1 MLYKSGIIFLCLKI
15 SAHTMEEIQLENK
28 VVYWPGDVI
37 SLTEVD
43 IAAATALQQI
53 FSS

>member
-1 MLYKSGIIFLCLKI
+1 M
-15 SAHTMEEIQLENK
+15 ENK

-37 SLTEVD
+37 SVTEVD
-43 IAAATALQQI
+43 IATTTELQQI

>member
-1 MLYKSGIIFLCLKI
+1 MLYKSRIIFLCLKF
-15 SAHTMEEIQLENK
+15 SAHKIEEIRLENN

-43 IAAATALQQI
+43 IATTTAIQQI